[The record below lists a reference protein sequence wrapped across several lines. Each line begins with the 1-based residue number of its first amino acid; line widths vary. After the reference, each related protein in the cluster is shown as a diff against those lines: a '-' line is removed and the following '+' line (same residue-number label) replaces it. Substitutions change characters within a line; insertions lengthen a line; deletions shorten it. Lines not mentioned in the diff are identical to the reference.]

1 LGEIWTERHTHPT
14 HTTEYLKDY
23 ASEDTKTLGEA
34 VIARE
39 RETISARAKKA
50 LDKKLK
56 RIDAGERDLYF

>member
-1 LGEIWTERHTHPT
+1 M
-14 HTTEYLKDY
+14 KDY

-56 RIDAGERDLYF
+56 RIDAGERDL

>member
-1 LGEIWTERHTHPT
+1 
-14 HTTEYLKDY
+14 
-23 ASEDTKTLGEA
+23 